1 MKRIIKH
8 WARPISLVGLLAIFT
23 LPLTVVVQQLVAEID
38 TGITFTR
45 QEKLGLEYNYA
56 LRKLLEQVIAH
67 RSQSQ
72 SSTAK
77 RDRAKIKATQ
87 TAIQRTIKE
96 VDTLQSRAKN
106 ALRTEDNWK
115 FIKRDWQDILNQPAT
130 SDPNASFKLH
140 SDLVEKILAQMIHV
154 GDTSNM
160 ILDPELDTYYL
171 LNTLILQ
178 LPATIEHT
186 AQIQAIGLSTQTQKF
201 ELDDKAKLM
210 YLYSALNSQIDT
222 IARARRT
229 VFNYNPSIQAPLQ
242 APARTSL
249 NRAREFIELINIQ
262 AFSSVSFQSSSFP
275 PPGEDAIKSH
285 FQLYDAIVPTVD
297 RLLQVRLD
305 YYNERKHRAIGFT
318 VLVLVAIVGI
328 YAALA
333 RNFAQRKR
341 AEVAVQRAEEQYR
354 SIFENSTEGIFQTSP
369 DGRFLSANPAL
380 VRIYGY
386 DSAEELM
393 HCLSNIKEQ
402 LYVDPTVRD
411 HFVQWVEEYD
421 RVSEFESQVYRK
433 DGSVI
438 WISESAAAVRD
449 AKGQLLNYVGIV
461 QDISDRIR
469 NEEERNRISEALY
482 VAKEAAEA
490 ANRSKSQ
497 FLANMSHELRTPL
510 NAIIGY
516 SEILQE
522 DAIDLGYDDIQPDL
536 QKIRNAGK
544 HLLDLINDIL
554 DISKIEAGKME
565 LYLETFAIEL
575 LVDEIEATIQPLITQ
590 NNNTLKIIKVNSLG
604 DICADLTKVRQV
616 LLNLLS
622 NAAKFAENGTI
633 TLSIQEHRSDG
644 WVELAIADT
653 GIGMTAE
660 QISHLFEA
668 FTQADTSTTR
678 KYGGTGLG
686 LAISRRFCQMMGG
699 DITVES
705 EIGKGSTFTVRLPL
719 QVSPSLSETSPT
731 PHSPTPN
738 PNAAKILI
746 IDDDPSA
753 QELIHRALAKE
764 GFQVLTAS
772 SGEQGIA
779 MAIEHRPAAITL
791 DILMPK
797 TDGWSVLKALK
808 ANPQLADIPV
818 VILTIVDQKNLGF
831 ALGASDYL
839 TKPIDYKR
847 LNQVLKKYL
856 TTQQER
862 ILIVEDDDAT
872 RELFKRTLERE
883 GWNAITARNGKLA
896 LLEVAAQQPDL
907 ILLDLMMPEM
917 DGFQFITELHRVEA
931 WRSIPIVVVT
941 ATTLTPSEYLSL
953 HQSVEQILQKAAYS
967 REQLLAEVRSLV
979 VERIR
984 QL

>member
-8 WARPISLVGLLAIFT
+8 WARPISLAGLLAVFT
-23 LPLTVVVQQLVAEID
+23 LPLTVVVQQLVAELD
-38 TGITFTR
+38 TGITFAR
-45 QEKLGLEYNYA
+45 QEKLGLEYNHA
-56 LRKLLEQVIAH
+56 LRKLLEQVVAH
-67 RSQSQ
+67 RSQSP
-72 SSTAK
+72 SSD
-77 RDRAKIKATQ
+77 RDRAKIKPTQ
-87 TAIQRTIKE
+87 TAVQRTIEE
-96 VDTLQSRAKN
+96 VDTLQSRTKN
-106 ALRTEDNWK
+106 ALRTEDNWR
-115 FIKRDWQDILNQPAT
+115 FIKRDWQDILNQPVT

-140 SDLVEKILAQMIHV
+140 SDLIEKILAQMIHV

-201 ELDDKAKLM
+201 ELNDKARLM

-229 VFNYNPSIQAPLQ
+229 VFDYNPSTQAALQ

-285 FQLYDAIVPTVD
+285 FQFYDAIVPTVD

-305 YYNERKHRAIGFT
+305 RYNERKHRAIGFT
-318 VLVLVAIVGI
+318 ILVLVAIVGI

-333 RNFAQRKR
+333 RNFAQRKQ
-341 AEVAVQRAEEQYR
+341 AEIAVQRAEEQYR

-393 HCLSNIKEQ
+393 HRLSNIKEQ

-411 HFVQWVEEYD
+411 RFVQCVEEYD

-449 AKGQLLNYVGIV
+449 ANGQLLNYVGIV

-469 NEEERNRISEALY
+469 HEEERNRISEALY
-482 VAKEAAEA
+482 LAKEAAETA
-490 ANRSKSQ
+490 SQSKSQ

-590 NNNTLKIIKVNSLG
+590 NNNTLKIIKVNDLG

-633 TLSIQEHRSDG
+633 TLSIQEHPSDG
-644 WVELAIADT
+644 WLEIAIADT
-653 GIGMTAE
+653 GIGMTTE

-668 FTQADTSTTR
+668 FTQADASTTR

-699 DITVES
+699 DISVES
-705 EIGKGSTFTVRLPL
+705 EVGKGSTFTVRLPL
-719 QVSPSLSETSPT
+719 QVSPALPETSPT
-731 PHSPTPN
+731 PHSPLPN
-738 PNAAKILI
+738 PDATKILV
-746 IDDDPSA
+746 IDDDPSV
-753 QELIHRALAKE
+753 QELIQRALAKE

-779 MAIEHRPAAITL
+779 MAIEHQPAAITL
-791 DILMPK
+791 DIMMPK
-797 TDGWSVLKALK
+797 MDGWSVLQALK

-818 VILTIVDQKNLGF
+818 VILTIIDQKNLGF

-883 GWNAITARNGKLA
+883 GWNALTARNGKLA

-917 DGFQFITELHRVEA
+917 DGFQFIAELHRVEA

-941 ATTLTPSEYLSL
+941 ATTLTASEYLSL
-953 HQSVEQILQKAAYS
+953 HQSVEQILQKAAFS

-984 QL
+984 KP